1 MVKIEL
7 FIPVF
12 VAIVI
17 VIGLIKKVPLFDAF
31 VDGAKNGLQ
40 ILLNIV
46 PTLVGLIV
54 AVDMLKASGAMEM
67 LSDFVTPMA
76 DTLGFPKDIVPM
88 VLLRPVSGGGST
100 ALLTSIYKDC
110 GPDSFAGQ
118 VASVLAGS
126 TETTFYAIAVYFGS
140 VNVKKIRHTLAAALA
155 ADFTAAVMAVLTVRL
170 LLGQE

>member
-1 MVKIEL
+1 MEL

-12 VAIVI
+12 VAVVI
-17 VIGLIKKVPLFDAF
+17 VVGLIKRVPLFDAF
-31 VDGAKNGLQ
+31 VEGAKKGLQ
-40 ILLNIV
+40 ILLNIA

-54 AVDMLKASGAMEM
+54 AVDMLKSSGAMEM
-67 LSDFVTPMA
+67 LCNLVTPLA
-76 DTLGFPKDIVPM
+76 DALGFPKEIVPM

-100 ALLTSIYKDC
+100 ALLTGIYKDC

-140 VNVKKIRHTLAAALA
+140 VNIKKIRHTLVAALA
-155 ADFTAAVMAVLTVRL
+155 ADFTAAVMAVLTVRI
-170 LLGQE
+170 LLGGS